1 MKMKKTLLYIS
12 IIILFPTF
20 MIANDCNHIMDDNR
34 MEIIIDQLNNK
45 SDDTKRLNVIKTYLQ
60 RLCINTDQ
68 MLSIME
74 VFDAKEVQQE
84 FFIYSKK
91 YITDLERYNKL
102 NIN

>member
-1 MKMKKTLLYIS
+1 MKKKLLYIS

-20 MIANDCNHIMDDNR
+20 IIANDCNHIMDDNR
-34 MEIIIDQLNNK
+34 MDIIIEQLNNK
-45 SDDTKRLNVIKTYLQ
+45 SDDTKRLNIIKTYLQ

-68 MLSIME
+68 MLSIMK
-74 VFDAKEVQQE
+74 VFESKEIQQE
-84 FFIYSKK
+84 FFTYSKE